1 VRGLTERTRERYEA
15 MQTQAWLTAALT
27 RSKRLTPLK
36 QLLHPPK
43 TRALTDE
50 EHARRQAEFDDLKRR
65 MEGAI
70 QKHAGSRAG
79 QRVRPDSR

>member
-1 VRGLTERTRERYEA
+1 

-27 RSKRLTPLK
+27 RSKRLIPLK

-43 TRALTDE
+43 TQALNDDE
-50 EHARRQAEFDDLKRR
+50 RARRKAEFEELTRR

-70 QKHAGSRAG
+70 QKHAGSRA
-79 QRVRPDSR
+79 R